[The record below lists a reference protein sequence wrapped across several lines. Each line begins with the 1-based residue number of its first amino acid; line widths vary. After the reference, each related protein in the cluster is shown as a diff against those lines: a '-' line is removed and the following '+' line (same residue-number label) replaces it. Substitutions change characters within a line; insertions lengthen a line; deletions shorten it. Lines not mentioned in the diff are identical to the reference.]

1 MKHTQYR
8 SQQLATLLETFR
20 TQTSGTLSIN
30 AEINSAQSRS
40 CILVW
45 RNGEITYG
53 GSKIPNSQEFVQEIG
68 QQLKPD
74 LINVAFNLAK
84 QKATN
89 PQSARSLLETL
100 VKMRLFSWEQVK
112 TLVQAQTVQV
122 LEQVLPYAG
131 QLQLDPAVQ
140 FDICYDANCCG
151 LDWSSLMSEVKR
163 RQQQWTA
170 FAPLIP
176 SIDAVPQLPEDLA
189 KITDAK
195 ARQHLQKWADGKRSL
210 VDIAQNLNKDPLQIA
225 KTYFNWAQLGW
236 VSFGN
241 NTTVTVETTIEP
253 ENQAT
258 ILSVDDSP
266 IVQATIKRALS
277 DRYNLLLANNA
288 LDALNILR
296 EQSVDLLLLDVTMPG
311 IDGLEM
317 CRTVRSI
324 PKFRGLPIV
333 MLTARDGRVD
343 KLKGQIAGTTQYL
356 TKPFDAEKLL
366 EIASKYVNSGN
377 TAIAR

>member
-8 SQQLATLLETFR
+8 SQQLATLLETLQ
-20 TQTSGTLSIN
+20 TQKASGTLSIN

-89 PQSARSLLETL
+89 PNSVRSLLEAL
-100 VKMRLFSWEQVK
+100 VKMRLFSWEQVES
-112 TLVQAQTVQV
+112 LVQTQTVQV

-140 FDICYDANCCG
+140 FDICYEISCCG

-163 RQQQWTA
+163 RQQQLMA
-170 FAPLIP
+170 FAPLIS
-176 SIDAVPQLPEDLA
+176 SIDAVPQLPENLS

-210 VDIAQNLNKDPLQIA
+210 VEIAQNLNKDPLQIA

-241 NTTVTVETTIEP
+241 TTVTVEKTTKP
-253 ENQAT
+253 ENLAT

-266 IVQATIKRALS
+266 IVQATIKKALS

-366 EIASKYVNSGN
+366 EIARKYINSGN

>member
-8 SQQLATLLETFR
+8 SQQLANLLATFR
-20 TQTSGTLSIN
+20 TQKASGTLSIN

-40 CILVW
+40 YILVW

-53 GSKIPNSQEFVQEIG
+53 GSKIPDSQEFVQEIG

-74 LINVAFNLAK
+74 LIKVAFNLAK

-89 PQSARSLLETL
+89 PHSARELLEAL
-100 VKMRLFSWEQVK
+100 VKMRLFSWGQVE

-140 FDICYDANCCG
+140 FDICYDVTCCG

-163 RQQQWTA
+163 RQQQWKA
-170 FAPLIP
+170 FAPLIS
-176 SIDAVPQLPEDLA
+176 SIDAVPQLPELS

-195 ARQHLQKWADGKRSL
+195 ARQHLQKWVDGKRSL

-236 VSFGN
+236 INFGN
-241 NTTVTVETTIEP
+241 NTTITVETTTKP
-253 ENQAT
+253 ENLAT

-288 LDALNILR
+288 LDALNLLR

-366 EIASKYVNSGN
+366 EIARKYINSGN
-377 TAIAR
+377 NAK